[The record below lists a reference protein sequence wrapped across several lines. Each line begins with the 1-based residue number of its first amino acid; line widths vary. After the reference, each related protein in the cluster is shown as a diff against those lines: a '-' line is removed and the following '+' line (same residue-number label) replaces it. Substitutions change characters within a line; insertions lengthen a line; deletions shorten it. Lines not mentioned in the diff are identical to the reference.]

1 MCGIAGIL
9 GRSAG
14 SGFEPASTNPLQSL
28 AHRGPD
34 DSGWVAHRPH
44 PAQGPF
50 HLLLLHRRLSILDLS
65 DAGHQPMSTADGA
78 YTIVFNGEIYNY
90 RELRD
95 ELARLGCV
103 FRTQTDTE
111 VLLQAYVTWG
121 RACLRRLIGMFA
133 FAVLDQ
139 RRRLFFL
146 ARDFFGMK
154 PLYYVQATLALP
166 SGRGAGCESVF
177 AFASE
182 IKALLDWLPLKRT
195 VQPQRLYEYLRFGR
209 TDHSAQTLWSEIR
222 QMPAAHYLEV
232 PLDRPEQG
240 EPVRYWSLPQEEP
253 LDLSFEEAAQQV
265 REKFLRNIRLHLRS
279 DVPVGAALSGGI
291 DSSSIVACM
300 RLVAPQ
306 TDMHAVSFIADDPA
320 VSEEKWIDLVGRHAR
335 ANVHKVRANSH
346 TLLADFDQLIY
357 TQDEPF
363 GSTSMY
369 AQYCVFRH
377 AREQGIKV
385 MLDGQGA
392 DEMLAGYHSFLP
404 ARLGSLVRQGRWI
417 EACRFALSASRLP
430 GMRGHMRLWL
440 QAGRLLLPSIGTRLV
455 GRWLMPAWLNA
466 AWFRDRGVA
475 LAPTSNARQRDMMR
489 EELRQTVAATSLPM
503 LLRHEDRNSM
513 ASSIESRLPFLTPDL
528 ADFLFRLPEEYILGP
543 DGTSKNVFRQ
553 AMRGIVPDAI
563 LDRRD
568 KIGFATPEQRW
579 LQTLRPWV
587 GETLASERARGM
599 AALNVAAMQRDWN
612 AVLAGRA
619 RFNFRV
625 WRWVNLIRWADRFNV
640 DFDSL

>member
-14 SGFEPASTNPLQSL
+14 GGFEPASTNPLQSL

-44 PAQGPF
+44 PAQGSS
-50 HLLLLHRRLSILDLS
+50 HSLLLHRRLSILDLS
-65 DAGHQPMSTADGA
+65 DAGHQPMSTADGGH
-78 YTIVFNGEIYNY
+78 TIVFNGEIYNY

-95 ELARLGCV
+95 ELARLGCA

-121 RACLRRLIGMFA
+121 PACLRRLIGMFA
-133 FAVLDQ
+133 FAVLDE
-139 RRRLFFL
+139 RRRLLFL

-154 PLYYVQATLALP
+154 PLYYVQASP
-166 SGRGAGCESVF
+166 PSSSGRGAGGEGIF

-232 PLDRPEQG
+232 PLDRPGQG

-253 LDLSFEEAAQQV
+253 LDLSFGEAAQHV
-265 REKFLRNIRLHLRS
+265 RDKFLRNIRLHLRS

-306 TDMHAVSFIADDPA
+306 AELHAVSFIAGDPA
-320 VSEEKWIDLVGRHAR
+320 VSEEKWIDLAGRHAR
-335 ANVHKVRANSH
+335 ANVYKVRANSDA
-346 TLLADFDQLIY
+346 LLADFDRLIY

-392 DEMLAGYHSFLP
+392 DEMLAGYHLFLP
-404 ARLGSLVRQGRWI
+404 ARLSSLVRQGRWLQ
-417 EACRFALSASRLP
+417 ACRFAKRASQLP

-440 QAGRLLLPSIGTRLV
+440 QAGRLLLPSIGARLV

-466 AWFRDRGVA
+466 AWFQDRGVA

-503 LLRHEDRNSM
+503 LLRFEDRNSM

-528 ADFLFRLPEEYILGP
+528 AEFLFRLPEEYILGP

-587 GETLASERARGM
+587 EETLASERARGIE
-599 AALNVAAMQRDWN
+599 ALNVPAMQRDWN

-619 RFNFRV
+619 RFDFRV

>member
-65 DAGHQPMSTADGA
+65 DAGHQPMPTADGA
-78 YTIVFNGEIYNY
+78 YSIVFNGEIYNY

-95 ELARLGCV
+95 ELARLGYV
-103 FRTQTDTE
+103 FRTQTDSE

-121 RACLRRLIGMFA
+121 PTCLRRLIGMFA

-139 RRRLFFL
+139 RRHLLFL

-154 PLYYVQATLALP
+154 PLYYVQATLPSP
-166 SGRGAGCESVF
+166 SGRGAGREGVF

-209 TDHSAQTLWSEIR
+209 TDQSAQTLWSEIR

-265 REKFLRNIRLHLRS
+265 RDKFLRNIRLHLRS

-306 TDMHAVSFIADDPA
+306 TEMHAVSFIADDPA
-320 VSEEKWIDLVGRHAR
+320 VSEEKWIDLVGRHVR

-392 DEMLAGYHSFLP
+392 DEMLAGYHLFLP

-417 EACRFALSASRLP
+417 EACRFAHSASRLP

-528 ADFLFRLPEEYILGP
+528 AEFLFRLPEEYILGP

-579 LQTLRPWV
+579 LKTLRPWV
-587 GETLASERARGM
+587 EETLASERARGM
-599 AALNVAAMQRDWN
+599 AALNVPAMQRDWN

-640 DFDSL
+640 DFDD